1 MDALNAKPGLLKQAN
16 LTEIRCFLREKGTAT
31 RAEIAEGTRISGT
44 TVRALLC
51 EMLEDGEIESVG
63 RDASS
68 GGRRAERYGLRRDR
82 YYGAAVCIAEG
93 KLHGLLVD
101 VYGQVVESVLLDAPE
116 EEAPRAVFNFLD
128 GVTARHEIRAIGVG
142 APGVADGDGFLRKR
156 AQEDALHRVDIGRAL
171 RERYGLPV
179 VLENDLIATTLGFG
193 RCYAREFPEED
204 PEHANMAYLYF
215 EPGCVSAGFIVGGR
229 IVRGINRFAGEI
241 GLVPML
247 DERPLDE
254 WMAEPM
260 DDARYIACVTHI
272 AGWVCGM
279 LNPQYVALGGP
290 GLRRDCVAAVGEGLS
305 ALLPGPMQAEIL
317 YASDRWHDYRDGMAY
332 LTAQKMMNRVK
343 IVKA

>member
-1 MDALNAKPGLLKQAN
+1 MDALNARPNLLKQAN
-16 LTEIRCFLREKGTAT
+16 LSEIRCFLREKGTAT
-31 RAEIAEGTRISGT
+31 RAEIVEGTRISTT
-44 TVRALLC
+44 TVRVLLC
-51 EMLEDGEIESVG
+51 ELMEDGEVESVG
-63 RDASS
+63 HDVSS
-68 GGRRAERYGLRRDR
+68 GGRKAERYALRRDR

-101 VYGQVVESVLLDAPE
+101 VFGQIVETALLDAPE
-116 EEAPRAVFNFLD
+116 GAWTRPVFDFLD
-128 GVTARHEIRAIGVG
+128 GAAARREIRAIGIG

-156 AQEDALHRVDIGRAL
+156 AQDDALYRVDIGREV

-204 PEHANMAYLYF
+204 PERTNMAYLYF

-229 IVRGINRFAGEI
+229 IVRGFRRFAGEI
-241 GLVPML
+241 GLIPML

-254 WMAEPM
+254 WLAEPL

-272 AGWVCGM
+272 VGWICGV

-290 GLRRDCVAAVGEGLS
+290 GLRRDCIAAVGEGLS
-305 ALLPGPMQAEIL
+305 ALLPGHMQAEIL
-317 YASDRWHDYRDGMAY
+317 CADDRWHDYRDGMAY
-332 LTAQKMMNRVK
+332 LTAQRMMNRVR
-343 IVKA
+343 IVTA